1 MYRLHRAQS
10 CSYMY
15 LASEIQEDVSYV
27 SVTTAVA
34 PCVISVSPAMTCVRP
49 DLRDR
54 CIHQMSSSQPSA
66 SRASR
71 ASSRDV
77 DNDLTNEQYLGWMD
91 ERASRDGVFD
101 VEIGL
106 WNSWTRK
113 ERMRQFG
120 LHFIHTRQY
129 ACHLPSTLISILYRC
144 SPPVFE

>member
-1 MYRLHRAQS
+1 MYRLHHVQS

-34 PCVISVSPAMTCVRP
+34 PCVISVLPAMTCVRR

-54 CIHQMSSSQPSA
+54 CIHHMSSSQPSE
-66 SRASR
+66 SR

-77 DNDLTNEQYLGWMD
+77 DNDLTNDQYLGWMD
-91 ERASRDGVFD
+91 DCTSRDDVFD
-101 VEIGL
+101 VGIGVVEFMD
-106 WNSWTRK
+106 K

-120 LHFIHTRQY
+120 LHLIHKPQY
-129 ACHLPSTLISILYRC
+129 VCHLQSTPVSTSILYTG
-144 SPPVFE
+144 SLSVFQR